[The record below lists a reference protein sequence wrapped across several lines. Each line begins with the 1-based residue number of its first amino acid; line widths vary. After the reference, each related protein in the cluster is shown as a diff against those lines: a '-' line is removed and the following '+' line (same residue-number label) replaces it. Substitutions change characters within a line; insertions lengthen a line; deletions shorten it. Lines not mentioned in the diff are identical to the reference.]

1 MSLVIKRLLW
11 EENGA
16 TSIEYGMIAALIA
29 LALVTAVSAVGKDLS
44 TVFTALHNAV
54 ARVG

>member
-11 EENGA
+11 EESGA

-44 TVFTALHNAV
+44 VVFTTLRNAV